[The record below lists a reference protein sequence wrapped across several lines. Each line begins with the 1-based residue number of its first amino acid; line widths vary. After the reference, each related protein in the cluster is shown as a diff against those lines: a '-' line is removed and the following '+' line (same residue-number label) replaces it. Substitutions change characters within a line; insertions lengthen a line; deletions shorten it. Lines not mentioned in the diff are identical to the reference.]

1 MAKKRK
7 NLPVPPRVTT
17 LGDLVEADDFG
28 FESCPVLTVRSG
40 QNVSLVRL
48 SAENLGL
55 SACFVRALERDD
67 TYAVSIV
74 ASDAKQVLGIRPI
87 RKEQYM
93 ELTPD
98 ALQRD
103 NYVIL
108 PGTNSRDKTKQ
119 IRITGLIA
127 AKPWLRAQIQQ
138 AGKHDGLRYPRWK
151 RSLGLYVLETNPT
164 DAG

>member
-28 FESCPVLTVRSG
+28 FESCPVLTVRGG

-48 SAENLGL
+48 NMETLSL
-55 SACFVRALERDD
+55 SACFVRALERDNV
-67 TYAVSIV
+67 YAVSILP
-74 ASDAKQVLGIRPI
+74 SDAKQVLGIRPI

-93 ELTPD
+93 DLAPE

-103 NYVIL
+103 NYVVL

-127 AKPWLRAQIQQ
+127 AKPWLRAQIQH
-138 AGKHDGLRYPRWK
+138 AGKRDCLRYPRWK

-164 DAG
+164 DVG